1 MKINSI
7 KRHLKSYSIIKER
20 KTTISH
26 AFASALSIP
35 DEFEIS
41 QVSQAIRL
49 LEQNPDYDLF
59 CAYCGKEAE
68 TWDHINAIVLNGEF
82 SGNGHQINNL
92 IPCCKTCNS
101 KKGNKNW
108 EEFLRKKNNQ
118 SPSVDLEKRIKRIN
132 DYIGNNNINL
142 LEIIKNQCPELL
154 KNFQS
159 KKEQVL
165 ELLQEADEIATQI
178 RNVVRERL

>member
-1 MKINSI
+1 MNIYSI
-7 KRHLKSYSIIKER
+7 RSHLKSYSIYQKR

-35 DEFEIS
+35 DEFEIIL
-41 QVSQAIRL
+41 VSNAISL
-49 LEQNPDYDLF
+49 LGQDPNNDLL
-59 CAYCGKEAE
+59 CAYCDNEAK

-108 EEFLRKKNNQ
+108 EIFLRKNYQ
-118 SPSVDLEKRIKRIN
+118 SSSEDLENRIQRIKN
-132 DYIGNNNINL
+132 YIGNNNVNL
-142 LEIIKNQCPELL
+142 LEKIKEQCPGLL
-154 KNFQS
+154 QGFQS
-159 KKEQVL
+159 KKKQVL

-178 RNVVRERL
+178 RNVVKESL